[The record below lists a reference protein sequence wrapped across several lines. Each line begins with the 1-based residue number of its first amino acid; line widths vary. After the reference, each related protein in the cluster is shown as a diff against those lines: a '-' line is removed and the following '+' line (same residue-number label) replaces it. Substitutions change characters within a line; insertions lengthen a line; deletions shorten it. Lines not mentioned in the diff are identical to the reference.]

1 MKAEPG
7 NRVSSLKGTQRMTE
21 TDNKTRY
28 GRIVV
33 IFIAL
38 AIVIAAFVLFI
49 TMNNERI
56 SE

>member
-49 TMNNERI
+49 TMNN
-56 SE
+56 